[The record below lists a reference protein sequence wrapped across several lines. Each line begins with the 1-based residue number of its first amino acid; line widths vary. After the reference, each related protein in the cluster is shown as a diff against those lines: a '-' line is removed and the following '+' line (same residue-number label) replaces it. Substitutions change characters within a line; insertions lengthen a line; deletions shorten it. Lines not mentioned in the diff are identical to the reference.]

1 MYIKI
6 IKMTIHQSLMVGLAG
21 YVKDSHEHYEMV

>member
-6 IKMTIHQSLMVGLAG
+6 IKMKIHQSLMVGLAG